1 MKLSCFSCHIEI
13 IDTPRVTLLWWI
25 SIVLLPNHHF
35 LLYKM
40 YKTCCGIVRN
50 IYHKFW
56 ISWNTIAIS
65 FRILRNTIARGRQGR
80 QRAYIVGIDIVLY
93 YCLKCSNE
101 LRMKPFSNVRKFL
114 RFDKITLNSKPFFL
128 AQGKQRVYSRFWHCS
143 ILLFKV

>member
-1 MKLSCFSCHIEI
+1 MIRVLYLRARGVSTAAARLQYSFFIEVYRNFCDI
-13 IDTPRVTLLWWI
+13 VIDIYKKFGI
-25 SIVLLPNHHF
+25 S
-35 LLYKM
+35 
-40 YKTCCGIVRN
+40 RN
-50 IYHKFW
+50 TIAISFW

-114 RFDKITLNSKPFFL
+114 RFDKITFYCC
-128 AQGKQRVYSRFWHCS
+128 YSG
-143 ILLFKV
+143 LL